1 MGDNTSEEFRRRYPN
16 LIKEWGKTGTVGI
29 KAVRTSVE
37 EAEKVTHS
45 MQGYEPTPI
54 DYIRRCENDD
64 QALEI
69 INFLEERGEIGAS
82 YARRLR
88 TQLVERGLR
97 SFGKQR
103 KPGCY
108 DRVG

>member
-1 MGDNTSEEFRRRYPN
+1 MSQRATEEFRKKYPN
-16 LIKEWGKTGTVGI
+16 LIKEWGGAGTVEI

-37 EAEKVTHS
+37 EAEKAAHS
-45 MQGYEPTPI
+45 LQGYEPTAV
-54 DYIRRCENDD
+54 DFIRRSVNED

-69 INFLEERGEIGAS
+69 INFLEERGEIKAS

-88 TQLVERGLR
+88 SQLAKHGLR
-97 SFGKQR
+97 SFGKWR

-108 DRVG
+108 YCGE